1 MSCYCHGLV
10 NTVIN
15 QPWVQDTMHVAATTD
30 VPTKWEGM
38 NVATQFRRSRAR
50 TSITKHLTLTP
61 ADAYSIPLNDY
72 DYSN

>member
-15 QPWVQDTMHVAATTD
+15 QPWVQGTMHVAAITD

-38 NVATQFRRSRAR
+38 DVATQFNRGRAR
-50 TSITKHLTLTP
+50 TSVKYLTITITP
-61 ADAYSIPLNDY
+61 NNRIGK
-72 DYSN
+72 

>member
-1 MSCYCHGLV
+1 MSSMEANKETVCIMNCYGHGLV

-38 NVATQFRRSRAR
+38 NVATQFRRGRAR
-50 TSITKHLTLTP
+50 TGVDH
-61 ADAYSIPLNDY
+61 
-72 DYSN
+72 